1 MNRAAS
7 LTVIAVGAVFAF
19 AITTSPTFLNL
30 HVAGWILMITG
41 ACGLLLTGRSRDW
54 LRRTVIVK
62 GSPDISGIRRIN
74 RRRSGH
80 IASPQTA
87 ESPAESET
95 TIEEYIE
102 Q

>member
-1 MNRAAS
+1 MNRAAC
-7 LTVIAVGAVFAF
+7 LTVIAVGAIFAF
-19 AITTSPTFLNL
+19 AITASPTFLNL

-41 ACGLLLTGRSRDW
+41 AAGLLLSRHGRDW

-62 GSPDISGIRRIN
+62 GSPDISGIRRTN
-74 RRRSGH
+74 RRRPAQ
-80 IASPQTA
+80 IASPQVA
-87 ESPAESET
+87 EPPAESE